1 VVRAGRGAWADA
13 VRRAGRAAAALGVL
27 LVVLGSC
34 TSASPPK
41 TEPRAA
47 ARPAPLRLHAS
58 VAQFRFDEGTRNLRA
73 GVSNAGDRAVRVSSA
88 TISWDGF
95 AFPTVPISDPQADAQ
110 PGQSVAFTIRYG
122 AARCGAPPHGRPVM
136 VAVVDGRTRRLPLE
150 VQDPQLLV
158 RLHQKACAG
167 QRLAAVADVGLR
179 IGRREVVADGER
191 YLAAT
196 LHVRRH
202 LGATGRVTLVDLS
215 GSVLIELRTR
225 EEGLLP
231 VSTADPQLRRGTLP
245 LLIGAPH
252 RCDGHARSQSSQ
264 TFLLSAY
271 VRLDHDPV
279 QRVVMIPTIAE
290 QTRVLALIDRVCGPI
305 SQ

>member
-1 VVRAGRGAWADA
+1 
-13 VRRAGRAAAALGVL
+13 VL
-27 LVVLGSC
+27 LPVLMLALLLGSC
-34 TSASPPK
+34 TSSSPPK
-41 TEPRAA
+41 DRPRAA
-47 ARPAPLRLHAS
+47 PPAPLRLHAS

-73 GVSNAGDRAVRVSSA
+73 GVSNLGDRAVRVSSA

-95 AFPTVPISDPQADAQ
+95 AFPTVPIPDPQADAQ
-110 PGQSVAFTIRYG
+110 PGQSVAFTIKYG
-122 AARCGAPPHGRPVM
+122 AARCGVPPHGRPVM
-136 VAVVDGRTRRLPLE
+136 VAVVDGHARRLPLE

-202 LGATGRVTLVDLS
+202 PGATGRVTLVDLS

-225 EEGLLP
+225 EKNLLP
-231 VSTADPQLRRGTLP
+231 VSTADPQLRGGTLP

-252 RCDGHARSQSSQ
+252 RCDAHARSQSSQ

-279 QRVVMIPTIAE
+279 QRVVMIPTIPE

>member
-1 VVRAGRGAWADA
+1 MVQPGHGVWPSGVRGAGLARVVA
-13 VRRAGRAAAALGVL
+13 GVL
-27 LVVLGSC
+27 LLMLCSC
-34 TSASPPK
+34 TSSSPPEADAGA
-41 TEPRAA
+41 T
-47 ARPAPLRLHAS
+47 RPAPLKLQAS

-73 GVSNAGDRAVRVSSA
+73 GISNLGDRAVRVSSA

-95 AFPTVPISDPQADAQ
+95 AFPTVPISDPQADAR
-110 PGQSVAFTIRYG
+110 PGQSVAFTIAYG
-122 AARCGAPPHGRPVM
+122 AARCDAPPHVRPVL

-158 RLHQKACAG
+158 RLHHKACAG

-179 IGRREVVADGER
+179 IGRREVVADGDR
-191 YLAAT
+191 YLTAT

-202 LGATGRVTLVDLS
+202 PGATGQVTVVDLS

-225 EEGLLP
+225 DKHLLP
-231 VSTADPQLRRGTLP
+231 LSTADPQLREGSLP

-271 VRLDHDPV
+271 VRLDGEPV
-279 QRVVMIPTIAE
+279 QRVVMIPTIPE